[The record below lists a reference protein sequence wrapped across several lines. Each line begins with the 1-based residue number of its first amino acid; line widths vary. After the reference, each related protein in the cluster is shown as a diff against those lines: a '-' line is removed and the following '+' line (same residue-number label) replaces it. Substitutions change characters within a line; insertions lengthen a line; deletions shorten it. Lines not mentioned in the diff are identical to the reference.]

1 MDKAVIIFCFSDIK
15 HKDWIRQRK
24 VYEEKL
30 HEMSNSNME
39 TQNTTG
45 PMILNNSS
53 VVSSMNSSRTSNDK
67 VELCQ
72 TCQTGIGGVNE
83 AAKKIQALALGMIN
97 VNIVYSDNP
106 LIYNSL
112 LKYSSNCESKFPQQF
127 FFQT

>member
-1 MDKAVIIFCFSDIK
+1 
-15 HKDWIRQRK
+15 
-24 VYEEKL
+24 
-30 HEMSNSNME
+30 MSNSNME

-53 VVSSMNSSRTSNDK
+53 VLSSMNSSRTSNDK

-97 VNIVYSDNP
+97 VNIASTDNP
-106 LIYNSL
+106 
-112 LKYSSNCESKFPQQF
+112 
-127 FFQT
+127 

>member
-1 MDKAVIIFCFSDIK
+1 
-15 HKDWIRQRK
+15 
-24 VYEEKL
+24 
-30 HEMSNSNME
+30 ME

-53 VVSSMNSSRTSNDK
+53 VLSSMNLSRTSNDK

-97 VNIVYSDNP
+97 VNIFLVIILDEIFKQ
-106 LIYNSL
+106 L
-112 LKYSSNCESKFPQQF
+112 
-127 FFQT
+127 